1 MESGFSLA
9 LLSIY
14 LLGNSIR
21 RNEVAI
27 NYKKSP
33 ASGFWQMVRQ
43 RRNNSRLNKL
53 IVRYWRKKMITYTLN
68 CIEVERIVRE
78 TIIELLMLS
87 DIKAEDIPLNN
98 PKFWRDLGA
107 TSIDTLELFLSIE
120 KKFDFQFS
128 ESELSPNML
137 NTLKDFVNSICNKLE
152 ITAEA

>member
-1 MESGFSLA
+1 MT
-9 LLSIY
+9 I
-14 LLGNSIR
+14 
-21 RNEVAI
+21 
-27 NYKKSP
+27 
-33 ASGFWQMVRQ
+33 
-43 RRNNSRLNKL
+43 
-53 IVRYWRKKMITYTLN
+53 YTLN
-68 CIEVERIVRE
+68 CMEVERIVRE

-87 DIKAEDIPLNN
+87 DIKAEDIPLNH
-98 PKFWRDLGA
+98 PKFWIDLGA